1 MLAGVAHGET
11 RWSLVL
17 DILYVVFLLVRCAT
31 EETDSSATEET
42 DSSAIIIVR
51 FFIRY
56 E

>member
-31 EETDSSATEET
+31 EETDSSA
-42 DSSAIIIVR
+42 IIIVR